1 MHLPIPR
8 RILFLLFSCW
18 SFFALGQLNSLTAGN
33 DFESL
38 DYRVHVSVGQIFVSY
53 KEAKPLVQ
61 EGVLA
66 VLIELMD
73 QVGQLPLKERLHI
86 SPNPFTDQI
95 TIDFL
100 SNFWDDVHVEVYSL
114 QGVLMQSTTMQN
126 PNVQIKLDLL
136 PVGIYMLR
144 LRMAGQADYVQKIV
158 KTN

>member
-1 MHLPIPR
+1 MKLAIPR
-8 RILFLLFSCW
+8 KVLPFILSCW
-18 SFFALGQLNSLTAGN
+18 SFFAWGQLNSLTAGS
-33 DFESL
+33 DFGNPS
-38 DYRVHVSVGQIFVSY
+38 YQVHVSVGQIFGSY
-53 KEAKPLVQ
+53 KEVKPLVQ

-73 QVGQLPLKERLHI
+73 QVAQLPIQERLHI
-86 SPNPFTDQI
+86 SPNPFTESI

-100 SNFWDDVHVEVYSL
+100 ANFWDDVHVDIYSL
-114 QGVLMQSTTMQN
+114 NGVLERSITMQN
-126 PNVQIKLDLL
+126 PNVQIKLDFL